1 MRSPDHLQLQGQTET
16 TTRQKTR
23 GALSKERMARE
34 AARNARNKICV
45 EEIERSRLY
54 VPVPIKFALAQVVS
68 LAWVGL
74 SVYLSYPWFEDLSSV
89 IGSIP
94 ALIIIAFIAYV
105 PGYLVSFTTVSL
117 LLDRQPPMRVC
128 DPDEPVTVLIAA
140 RNEAKTIA
148 DTLEYIHKQQY
159 RGSIEVIL
167 VDNGSTDGTAE
178 KAREAAEKLGLKLT
192 VVHEERPGK
201 SFALNTGLQYV
212 RTELFATIDADT
224 LLHRLAIKH
233 IVARI
238 LSAPSDVCAV
248 AGHVLVR
255 NSRDGLMARLQEW
268 DYFIGIAS
276 IKRMQGLYQGTLVAQ
291 GAFSLYRTERVKAVG
306 GWPNMIGEDIV
317 LTWKL
322 FEHGCRVYF
331 EPLAVA
337 FTEVPT
343 NLRAF
348 QRQRSRWAR
357 GMIEGLKLAP
367 PWQHNTWYATYL
379 TALDVFIPFVDFF
392 YTFVW
397 IPGLIL
403 AFFGKYYIVGLYT
416 LFVVPLNM
424 LVLYIM
430 SRYQRRV
437 FDALNLHIRKNRIGF
452 FLYFLFYQMIHSPIS
467 VIGYF
472 QELTRRERAW
482 K

>member
-1 MRSPDHLQLQGQTET
+1 
-16 TTRQKTR
+16 
-23 GALSKERMARE
+23 MAGNSV
-34 AARNARNKICV
+34 RNRICV
-45 EEIERSRLY
+45 EDVERSRWY
-54 VPVPIKFALAQVVS
+54 VPVTVKFIVAQLFS
-68 LAWVGL
+68 LAWVGM
-74 SVYLSYPWFEDLSSV
+74 SVYLSYPWFQDLSSFT
-89 IGSIP
+89 GAIP
-94 ALIIIAFIAYV
+94 AIIIITFIAYV

-128 DPDEPVTVLIAA
+128 DPDEPVTILIAA

-159 RGSIEVIL
+159 RGAIEVIL
-167 VDNGSTDGTAE
+167 VDNGSTDGTTDR
-178 KAREAAEKLGLKLT
+178 AREAADRLGLKLS
-192 VVHEERPGK
+192 VIREERPGK
-201 SFALNTGLQYV
+201 SFALNTGFQHI

-233 IVARI
+233 IVARM
-238 LSAPSDVCAV
+238 LSAPSNVCAV

-255 NSRDGLMARLQEW
+255 NSRENLMARLQEW
-268 DYFIGIAS
+268 DYFFGIAS

-291 GAFSLYRTERVKAVG
+291 GAFSLYRTERVRAAG

-322 FEHGCRVYF
+322 FEQGCRVYF

-343 NLRAF
+343 KFRAF

-357 GMIEGLKLAP
+357 GMIEGLKLSP
-367 PWQHNTWYATYL
+367 PWRHNTWYATYL

-392 YTFVW
+392 YTFAW
-397 IPGLIL
+397 IPGLVL

-424 LVLYIM
+424 IVLYIM

-437 FDALNLHIRKNRIGF
+437 FDALDLHIRKNRIGF
-452 FLYFLFYQMIHSPIS
+452 LLYFLFYQIIHSPIS

-472 QELTRRERAW
+472 QELTHRERAW